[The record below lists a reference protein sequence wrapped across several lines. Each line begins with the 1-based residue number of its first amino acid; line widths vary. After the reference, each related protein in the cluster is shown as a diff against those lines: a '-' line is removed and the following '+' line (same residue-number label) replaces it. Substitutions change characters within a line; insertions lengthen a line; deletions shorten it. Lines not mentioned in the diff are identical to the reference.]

1 MKQTIT
7 QRQFMDAFRDCGRYG
22 GDNDNFSYEALQLLF
37 ENFQEYEDDTGEE
50 IELDPIAICCEYSEY
65 TLEEI
70 LSYYDKEEILGFSE
84 ADELEDDFEY
94 PEDEEDLVINWLCDN
109 TWYIGKTEPYKYT
122 DKGKVFETPT
132 FVFQSF

>member
-7 QRQFMDAFRDCGRYG
+7 ENQFMDAFRDCGRYG

-37 ENFQEYEDDTGEE
+37 ENFQELEQETGEE
-50 IELDPIAICCEYSEY
+50 MELDPISICCDFSEA

-70 LSYYDKEEILGFSE
+70 LNDYDREEILGFSE
-84 ADELEDDFEY
+84 ADELEEDFEY
-94 PEDEEDLVINWLCDN
+94 PEDEEDLLINWLCDN
-109 TWYIGKTEPYKYT
+109 TWYVGKTEPRKLGE
-122 DKGKVFETPT
+122 KGWINLEPT

>member
-7 QRQFMDAFRDCGRYG
+7 QSQFIDAFRDYGRYG
-22 GDNDNFSYEALQLLF
+22 GDNDNFSYAALQLLF

-84 ADELEDDFEY
+84 ADEEEEDFEY
-94 PEDEEDLVINWLCDN
+94 PEDEEDLVIN
-109 TWYIGKTEPYKYT
+109 
-122 DKGKVFETPT
+122 
-132 FVFQSF
+132 